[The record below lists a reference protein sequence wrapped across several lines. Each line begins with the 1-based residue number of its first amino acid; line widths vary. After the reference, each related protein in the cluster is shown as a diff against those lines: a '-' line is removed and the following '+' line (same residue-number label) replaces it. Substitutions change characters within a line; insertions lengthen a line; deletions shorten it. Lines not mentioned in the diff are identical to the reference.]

1 MTFLSFA
8 MELQMNNAR
17 LVDPSLSELYLSD
30 LSNEQMR
37 ALIQSRNNPVEFF
50 ITAMINIVRQ
60 RSTLPSK

>member
-8 MELQMNNAR
+8 MELHMNNTR